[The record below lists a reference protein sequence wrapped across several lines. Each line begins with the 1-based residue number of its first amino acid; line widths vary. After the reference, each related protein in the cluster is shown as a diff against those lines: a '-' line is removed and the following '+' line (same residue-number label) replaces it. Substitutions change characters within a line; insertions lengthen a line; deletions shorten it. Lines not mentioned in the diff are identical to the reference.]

1 MTTTGR
7 LGRRKNVSPPALPS
21 RARQEHM
28 QRDQSLS
35 RLDQQVILNQPSS
48 SARRSV
54 GPCRTVISPLLR
66 RQRKPAGSGFLLLV
80 ATFLTAPSM
89 TSVFCILTWI
99 ARAGWPGFGV
109 QAEPC
114 ATVPNGSLAGDVDAT
129 GLYQITVTNDTA
141 YDLSTL
147 FACEGGDFNVSW
159 FGVVR
164 VGSTITIGRGTT
176 VRIFGEIDTN
186 SVLATTS
193 RPISSTSAS
202 SNVSSDFELELET
215 LSGDLNLPQELTSTA
230 VVEVSDGVSFGPIFL
245 VDNGELYLEGLT
257 IRGGNATNSN
267 AGTIIAGGGIYA
279 NFSQVSVSSCVF
291 EDNFAEYLGGG
302 IHTNRSILTV
312 KDSVFRRNKAGFQS
326 FAGDKDADGAG
337 GGIGVRILFSGLAT
351 FSNINVHVLKFIR
364 IKCIVRVTG
373 GSVTC

>member
-1 MTTTGR
+1 MATTGR

-21 RARQEHM
+21 RPRQEHM
-28 QRDQSLS
+28 RRGQSLA
-35 RLDQQVILNQPSS
+35 RLDQEVILNQPSS
-48 SARRSV
+48 SVRRSV
-54 GPCRTVISPLLR
+54 GSCRTIISPLFR

-80 ATFLTAPSM
+80 ATFLTAPST

-114 ATVPNGSLAGDVDAT
+114 ATVSNDSLAGDVDAT
-129 GLYQITVTNDTA
+129 GLYQIAVTNDTA
-141 YDLSTL
+141 YNLSTL
-147 FACEGGDFNVSW
+147 FACEDGEFNVSW

-164 VGSTITIGRGTT
+164 VGGTITIGRGTT

-186 SVLATTS
+186 SVLATS
-193 RPISSTSAS
+193 INSSSSTSAS
-202 SNVSSDFELELET
+202 SNVSSDLELELET
-215 LSGDLNLPQELTSTA
+215 LSGGLNLPQELTST
-230 VVEVSDGVSFGPIFL
+230 VEVSDGVSFGPIFF

-257 IRGGNATNSN
+257 IRGGSATNST

-279 NFSQVSVSSCVF
+279 NFSQISVSSCVF

-302 IHTNRSILTV
+302 IHTNRSTLTV

-326 FAGDKDADGAG
+326 FPGDEDVDGAG
-337 GGIGVRILFSGLAT
+337 GGIGVRIF
-351 FSNINVHVLKFIR
+351 FRISNVF
-364 IKCIVRVTG
+364 
-373 GSVTC
+373 

>member
-1 MTTTGR
+1 MATTGR

-21 RARQEHM
+21 QPWQEHM
-28 QRDQSLS
+28 RRDQSLA
-35 RLDQQVILNQPSS
+35 RLDQEVILNQPSS

-54 GPCRTVISPLLR
+54 GSCRTIISPLLR

-80 ATFLTAPSM
+80 ATFLTAPST

-99 ARAGWPGFGV
+99 VRAGWLGFGV

-129 GLYQITVTNDTA
+129 GLYQITVTNDTV

-147 FACEGGDFNVSW
+147 FACEDGEFNVSW

-186 SVLATTS
+186 SVLATS
-193 RPISSTSAS
+193 SSTSAS
-202 SNVSSDFELELET
+202 DNFSSDFELELET

-230 VVEVSDGVSFGPIFL
+230 VEVSDGVSFGPIFL

-257 IRGGNATNSN
+257 IRGGNATNST

-279 NFSQVSVSSCVF
+279 NFSQISVSSCVF

-302 IHTNRSILTV
+302 IHTNRSTLTV

-326 FAGDKDADGAG
+326 FAGDEDVDGAG
-337 GGIGVRILFSGLAT
+337 GGIGVRIIFRI
-351 FSNINVHVLKFIR
+351 SNVF
-364 IKCIVRVTG
+364 
-373 GSVTC
+373 